1 MKRQPWE
8 HKLTTTQRG
17 LGWAWQKQRLRIL
30 KRDNCLCQ
38 DCLTH
43 SRVTQATECHHIR
56 PRSQAGTQLARD
68 EDVIALCSECHKAR
82 DDALQG
88 RRTPRQVGSDGYPIE

>member
-1 MKRQPWE
+1 MKRKPWE

-30 KRDNCLCQ
+30 KRDDYLCQ

-43 SRVTQATECHHIR
+43 SRVTAATEVHHLV
-56 PRSQAGTQLARD
+56 PRSEAGPQLAKD
-68 EDVIALCSECHKAR
+68 EHCLSLCPECHRAR

-88 RRTPRQVGSDGYPIE
+88 RKAATAFDSDGRVVW